1 MIPFILG
8 FIGGFAFALLL
19 LTIFIVVKAGSLR
32 SREEEAWVENIG
44 CTMQGLSESQE
55 RLPSALQ
62 EIHRLEE
69 ETQSN
74 QGADQKRTGAKG
86 L

>member
-1 MIPFILG
+1 MIPFTLG
-8 FIGGFAFALLL
+8 FIGGFAFAVLL

-44 CTMQGLSESQE
+44 CTMQDMSDEEE
-55 RLPSALQ
+55 RMPSTLR
-62 EIHRLEE
+62 ELHRLEE
-69 ETQSN
+69 ETEGN
-74 QGADQKRTGAKG
+74 QGTDQKRTGTEG

>member
-1 MIPFILG
+1 MIPFTLG
-8 FIGGFAFALLL
+8 FIGGFAFAVLL

-44 CTMQGLSESQE
+44 CTMQGLSDETE
-55 RLPSALQ
+55 RIPSALR
-62 EIHRLEE
+62 ELHRLEE
-69 ETQSN
+69 ETQGN

>member
-8 FIGGFAFALLL
+8 FIGGFAFAVLL

-44 CTMQGLSESQE
+44 CTMQGLSDETE
-55 RLPSALQ
+55 RMPSALQ
-62 EIHRLEE
+62 ELHRLEE
-69 ETQSN
+69 DAIRNEGKGEAGD
-74 QGADQKRTGAKG
+74 GAEG

>member
-8 FIGGFAFALLL
+8 FIGGFAFAILCLMIYAVL
-19 LTIFIVVKAGSLR
+19 RASSMR

-55 RLPSALQ
+55 RLPSALR
-62 EIHRLEE
+62 ELHRLEE

-74 QGADQKRTGAKG
+74 QGTDKKRNGAEG